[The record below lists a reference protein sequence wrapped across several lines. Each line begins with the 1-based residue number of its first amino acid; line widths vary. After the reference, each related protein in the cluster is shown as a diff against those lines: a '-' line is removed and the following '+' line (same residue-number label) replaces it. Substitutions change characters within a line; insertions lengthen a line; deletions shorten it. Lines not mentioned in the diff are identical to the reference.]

1 MNLKTRLNFYLLM
14 FHCSIVVNKRVA
26 AQCKGIGIPE
36 SGKIMLENPE
46 SWALESG
53 IQLNESEIPRT
64 IGIQIPSSTD
74 RDWNP
79 VPGIR
84 NPRCGMENPR
94 LSWIPLHGMRVA
106 SKV

>member
-1 MNLKTRLNFYLLM
+1 MNLKMRLTFYLLM
-14 FHCSIVVNKRVA
+14 FLGSIVVNKRDA

-36 SGKIMLENPE
+36 SGKIMLENSE

-74 RDWNP
+74 RDWTTG
-79 VPGIR
+79 PGIR
-84 NPRCGMENPR
+84 NPRCGIENPR
-94 LSWIPLHGMRVA
+94 LSWIPLHGVRVA

>member
-1 MNLKTRLNFYLLM
+1 MNLKMRLSFYLLM
-14 FHCSIVVNKRVA
+14 FLGSIVVNKRVA
-26 AQCKGIGIPE
+26 AQCKGIAIPE
-36 SGKIMLENPE
+36 SGKIMLENPQ

-79 VPGIR
+79 VPEIR
-84 NPRCGMENPR
+84 NPRCGIQNPR
-94 LSWIPLHGMRVA
+94 LSWIPLHGVRVA